1 MAVFIYSQSKMKDL
15 HYYIKPAILGV
26 ILLLAGIFF
35 YLVDRPPDRIYF
47 IQQIGTQFSL
57 FDKTPLLF
65 GKLGDWF
72 PTFAHVTAF
81 SLLTAAFWGGSRKRV
96 ATICTAW
103 AGINIL
109 MELGQKYKAV
119 AIDLTPAWFSQI
131 PGFKNTAPYFQQGSF
146 DRMDILAAVMGAVA
160 AYILF
165 GVTTK
170 TPFKPNESAQVNA

>member
-1 MAVFIYSQSKMKDL
+1 MKDL
-15 HYYIKPAILGV
+15 HYHIKPAMIGT
-26 ILLLAGIFF
+26 IMLLAGIFF

-57 FDKTPLLF
+57 FDNTPVLF
-65 GKLGDWF
+65 GKLGNWF
-72 PTFAHVTAF
+72 PTFAHVIAF
-81 SLLTAAFWGGSRKRV
+81 SLFTSAFWGSSRKRV

-119 AIDLTPAWFSQI
+119 AIDLTPAWFSQF
-131 PGFKNTAPYFQQGSF
+131 PGFKNTAPYFQQGTF
-146 DRMDILAAVMGAVA
+146 DPMDISAAVMGAVV

-170 TPFKPNESAQVNA
+170 TPFKPNERTQANV